1 MAGRKVKR
9 MIGRLFKAVKNIL
22 VLRSVGSNFNVG
34 IDEKL
39 VQNFYSN
46 LLTP

>member
-1 MAGRKVKR
+1 MARRKVKR
-9 MIGRLFKAVKNIL
+9 MIGRLLKTVKNVL

-39 VQNFYSN
+39 LQNFYSN

>member
-1 MAGRKVKR
+1 MARRKVKR
-9 MIGRLFKAVKNIL
+9 MIGRLLKAVKNIL
-22 VLRSVGSNFNVG
+22 VLRSVGSNFSVG

-39 VQNFYSN
+39 LQNFYSN